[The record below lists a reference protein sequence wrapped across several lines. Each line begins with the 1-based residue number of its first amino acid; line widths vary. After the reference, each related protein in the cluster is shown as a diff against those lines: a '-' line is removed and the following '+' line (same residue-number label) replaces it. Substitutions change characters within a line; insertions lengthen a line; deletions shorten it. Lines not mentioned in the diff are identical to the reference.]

1 MKMLTKSNLFQ
12 PFRHCHRLTHGFQ
25 QHCLRDMGQ
34 SQREERRRAL
44 EKKEAE
50 NATRRRN
57 ASVNPGDVP
66 TFFASRA
73 PKIPAFLQAPRIQ
86 ARSAEQNKGLAFLAS
101 SQSAPP
107 TRHEILPHPAAY
119 EYQHPAV
126 SVPNAAMAAA
136 MMVPPGMNPYLLG
149 HPGFY
154 QAPRMP
160 PPMAD
165 VQQIASTFNNF
176 DYEAAGS
183 QTGQAMS
190 EQQQRIL
197 TLLEN
202 GFKGSVE
209 ELIETVGR

>member
-1 MKMLTKSNLFQ
+1 
-12 PFRHCHRLTHGFQ
+12 
-25 QHCLRDMGQ
+25 MGQ
-34 SQREERRRAL
+34 SQREEKKRAA
-44 EKKEAE
+44 ERMEAE
-50 NATRRRN
+50 NATKRRSGS
-57 ASVNPGDVP
+57 ANPDDVS
-66 TFFASRA
+66 TLFASF
-73 PKIPAFLQAPRIQ
+73 PKIPAFLQPPRVQ
-86 ARSAEQNKGLAFLAS
+86 ARSTEQNKGLAFLAS
-101 SQSAPP
+101 SRNAPSSS
-107 TRHEILPHPAAY
+107 RHEIPPQAAVY
-119 EYQHPAV
+119 DYPHPAV
-126 SVPNAAMAAA
+126 SMPNAVMAAA
-136 MMVPPGMNPYLLG
+136 MMVPPGMNPYFLG

-154 QAPRMP
+154 PPPRMP

-176 DYEAAGS
+176 DYEATTS